1 MLVFNLILCWTYF
14 AAIPLNHLSPSGAW
28 DVSSYGWYKFKTNL
42 VNDLEWYVWLFQW
55 FGSSSRQFSEEFF
68 IMFFFSN
75 QSNKILLFGGN
86 MSWFIFISHL
96 SLWRSDAPLYVTR
109 GSFMRIKCQHT
120 HILKEAPVVV
130 DCNHGRSGVDKVLA
144 NLKISSLE
152 LDRLRM
158 STLLLGRNNSCLDT
172 YLHFPLF
179 HFPLCCM
186 SLLSLICVFPCNG
199 SSSGLVSTNCDG

>member
-1 MLVFNLILCWTYF
+1 MLDIFRS
-14 AAIPLNHLSPSGAW
+14 IPLNQLSPSGGW

-186 SLLSLICVFPCNG
+186 SLLSLTCVFPCNG
-199 SSSGLVSTNCDG
+199 SSSGLVSTKCDG